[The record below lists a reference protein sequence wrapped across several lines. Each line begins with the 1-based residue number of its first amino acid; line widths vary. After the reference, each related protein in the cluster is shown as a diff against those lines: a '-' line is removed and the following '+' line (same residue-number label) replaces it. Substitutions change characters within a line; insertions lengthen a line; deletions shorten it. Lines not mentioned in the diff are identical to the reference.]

1 MQLTV
6 FFYSGMIFR
15 GDCMEHFTNKA
26 ELVANYIDFFDN
38 NLSINSVGYND
49 FKRVLP
55 YNKNRVQT
63 FFSVHF
69 ILSGKGVFEIYGK
82 RYRLGQY
89 DMFLIPANETVCYY
103 PDENDPW
110 SYFWIDFVGDN
121 AMLLMEKMGFSRKK
135 PCFEC
140 NSPYSAY
147 LLAKNFFGHL
157 ESTGNVGYFAA
168 LSLFYSLID
177 INTNSENVKVKS
189 LRDRVI
195 SYIDTHY
202 HEANL
207 KISDI
212 CSFFNISHS
221 YLCDL
226 FKDGETVKEILT
238 SKRLEEA
245 KRLLF
250 EGDLFVE
257 EVSRSVG
264 FMNAVHFMKV
274 FKKNVGMTAGEYR
287 KYARKCK
294 ADEEEI

>member
-1 MQLTV
+1 MQ
-6 FFYSGMIFR
+6 
-15 GDCMEHFTNKA
+15 
-26 ELVANYIDFFDN
+26 N

-49 FKRVLP
+49 FKHVLP
-55 YNKNRVQT
+55 YNKKRVQNFYT
-63 FFSVHF
+63 VHF
-69 ILSGKGVFEIYGK
+69 VLSGKGVFEIYGK
-82 RYRLGQY
+82 RYKLGQY

-110 SYFWIDFVGDN
+110 SYFWICFVGDK
-121 AMLLMEKMGFSRKK
+121 ALFLIEKMGFSRKK
-135 PCFEC
+135 PYFQCD
-140 NSPYSAY
+140 SPYSVY
-147 LLAKNFFGHL
+147 LLAKNFFNTL
-157 ESTGNVGYFAA
+157 ETTGDVGYFAA

-177 INTNSENVKVKS
+177 INTNPEKVKAKS

-221 YLCDL
+221 HLCDL
-226 FKDGETVKEILT
+226 FKDGATVKEILT
-238 SKRLEEA
+238 AKRLEEA

-294 ADEEEI
+294 SDEEEI